1 VQVSEPAANGR
12 RFLYLRIAELGSQV
26 TKVRDPDHSSLLWKR
41 LRISYPYIAQKRE
54 RLFHA

>member
-1 VQVSEPAANGR
+1 VSEPAANGR